1 MEAGKNNKTLCQKC
15 GEIHQTLRLSLRKRA
30 KKCFSRSK
38 KKLQEAVGPS
48 SEDWFQVATT
58 QKLQAK
64 QREKE
69 ERSLFMSPVSQC
81 SSQLTPDILKF
92 HRGRTYESSPEISTF
107 ERLLSSQSSTS
118 SPHSRWLHPSL
129 GSSPQDGG
137 RDQNLASEEAII
149 RSLGI
154 SADDSGIS
162 WTSSLATPSHPLS
175 PTDSGVKQ
183 DVNEDQ
189 LSEKRKQKRVP
200 RALFSPG
207 VVRNPDELCH
217 SLNKS
222 DIEIKVEPDEDAVK
236 EGASKEVHVLD
247 ISVKSEVE
255 TDSMQLFSQEL
266 ITEETSLENDVVYL
280 GEKSPSTKKDNCA
293 SADETMASAI
303 KQEVIDETLSDF
315 FDPPSKS
322 VGRRRCAPSKGRKRK
337 SLGDSPLGLDFP
349 FKREAKA
356 VVSLSPSL
364 SPAASTR
371 RVLKAAKEKFNT
383 PVERNKPPR
392 SILSNEK
399 CRGSRSGTRKR
410 VTFSNSDD
418 FFKEIKAGKEEG
430 GKSNKQLKKT
440 EDVDINVPA
449 ETVESL
455 KSRDFDSCDQT
466 KVPSVDVTVEDSE
479 DLFSQVSPS
488 SLNEMCSI
496 DNEDLFAK
504 DVNSSSSKKND
515 DHGKILNSF
524 DAAESMAT
532 NGNSQNKA
540 VNNETQ
546 KQHSSDDVASMA
558 DIATVVPKISGL
570 RSKGRKFLYPTTNQ
584 ITKSCPK
591 VVYGFKEVESP
602 FHNQHITS
610 ESPTV
615 EKNDG
620 EPTAGQG
627 IENKSRETKSPK
639 VSSTTGFQRFSKL
652 EPADNQ
658 REKTFKEE
666 LTSKPDTKMSKMVNR
681 SIDIK
686 VQETKPELPLKND
699 RKLDILSTDRKLD
712 ILSTD
717 RKEDILS
724 TDKKQNDRSAISN
737 ANKLV
742 TSSPL
747 NNKGQTPQ
755 HIKEESEVQPS
766 TSMCGSST
774 KTFGGFSTAGGRKFV
789 MDKDAL
795 QKARSLL
802 EKDDDND
809 LDNGVQKLFEQ
820 GEKSEENVDHRLD
833 PISLPSTGSKECTG
847 GVKVDD
853 ILGSDGCSFKGFQTA
868 RGKKVECSESSLK
881 KAQRMI
887 IEGIATEEMASKEC
901 TVGSKVDWTSSSS
914 AGFQGF
920 QTASGKKVECSDS
933 SLEKAQRMITEEGD
947 TKSISNTESE
957 WDDIETVMPSGDK
970 ISAVKGQEIGFSSV
984 KEFINPGLKS
994 SKSTAQSSGSKSAD
1008 FQTKGKNIFSDI
1020 FEEFQ
1025 DCGSNIDADSIPGF
1039 KTSGGKGFNS
1049 ASSCLKNIIPTN
1061 NKKGSKEPNEESV
1074 DSVVEEDII
1083 KSMFSGIKGKVG
1095 NNSNTKPVG
1104 PSTFTRPVNTAQ
1116 QMKSASIAAR
1126 FPPGSNI
1133 PKGFRPFKPP
1143 KIAPKAKPHI
1153 PTASDVVSKTT
1164 VDKSESVQEIQPHSN
1179 EGSRDEEK
1187 NVNENFCNKEN
1198 DKMDDS
1204 ADLSNLFLND
1214 MFEEE
1219 MEISQKLTPEP
1230 VANSGKV
1237 MKKISEEY
1245 IERVKESA
1253 CSTSIPEKAEET
1265 TEKSLNGGPSAKMP
1279 VEMVDV
1285 LQQKFDGF
1293 QTASGKAVSIDEES
1307 LKKAKELWDNQ
1318 TTGNDDKET
1327 DPEVTFQDINTSPFL
1342 RNNELMKQRES
1353 PSPTEKS
1360 FNVSLVPDPHAQR
1373 PHSNENIAGE
1383 LKTFQGFQTASGK
1396 SVNIDEQ
1403 SLLAAKELWKNSIDD
1418 SSLKPLCDENVNKNP
1433 KTFCTN
1439 SVQNDNNVDRT
1450 IRKVNSSFKKC
1461 SNSEKEDNVHVS
1473 HVEEKMKEKPA
1484 QLGGF
1489 QTASGKHVTV
1499 SEKAILDGKKLWD
1512 NFSMEDGHP
1521 STNSLQ
1527 STRDDWQLP
1536 ENEKKKEKVP
1546 FCGFQ
1551 TASVKTVKVDDKS
1564 LTEARKLWSSSG
1576 VEERETQTHTVLENL
1591 CQPDN
1596 FSQNNVKEKNEMDNA
1611 YEEKTLQDSEEK
1623 PKNQIVPHLS
1633 SSSDMKLDVSSL
1645 STMGEKKM
1653 VNDINIQSG
1662 CPLDFQSPFMSASG
1676 KKIQVS
1682 EEALNHV
1689 KLETLKTEEGK
1700 ENEKPVFQNDETKP
1714 VMNSSESMSCPFLS
1728 ASGKQISVSAS
1739 ALEST
1744 KSFFDDNEKDVSSL
1758 TTDSKKFSPFHS
1770 ASGKSVSVS
1779 KKSLEI
1785 ARAILEED
1793 HEMKTLRTAAATGL
1807 PNETHSKEKSF
1818 SPFESA
1824 SGRKVSVSQKSLEMA
1839 RAKLEDNE
1847 GPEKQTS
1854 TPKISKV
1861 HYIEGDISPFQSAS
1875 GKSVSVSKKYLEK
1888 ARARLMENFE
1898 ADVDTLPTSSADTPS
1913 TSSRQ
1918 ETGVVFPAH
1927 SQKRKLDEIKTPK
1940 KQKTREVEDANEYE
1954 NLILPDDFFDEMET
1968 PNKKI
1973 KMENGTA
1980 SKTLPGH
1987 VGKDRQNFTA
1997 LSTVPEGYTKDRQNF
2012 YANPLKCQSAR
2023 DSGSSYRALVYQEE
2037 TKKQN
2042 TPSAATA
2049 SGSSFRTPYKAGSTF
2064 TESQG
2069 QSSSVVKSVQP
2080 VFVPKSKQQA
2090 HSASPLDVKSASKTV
2105 SKNLGPA
2112 VSSSLST
2119 SPQTGNSKQD
2129 MTQKTTKSDK
2139 EKEEYKKALETARGK
2154 QEEMMK
2160 SKSSCSVKPSA
2171 GRLFQLKTSGTRC
2184 KLREVIFG
2192 QQQNMTDS
2200 SCVISSTLLVR
2211 SCNAARHRFY
2221 LPDFYSADVTQVYV
2235 GDGAL
2240 LVPDDQGYTG
2250 VKELYKAFLTIDS
2263 VDPSLISEAWF
2274 CNHYRWIVW
2283 KLASYEVASPDKF
2296 GSRALTP
2303 ENVMLQMKYRYD
2315 REIDRCQ
2322 RSALRK
2328 IMERDDT
2335 SSKRLVLCVSSV
2347 QRVESTNPATPSSK
2361 QTVLDPEV
2369 TVELTDGWYCIP
2381 AKLDVPLLDLIN
2393 RRRIQT
2399 GHKLCTTG
2407 AELVGSQDP
2416 CTPLE
2421 APSSLQLKINA
2432 NSTRPVPWDTV
2443 LGFQPDPRPLCVPLS
2458 DLHGEGG
2465 MVGCVDVVLG
2475 RKYPLMYME
2484 KLPDG
2489 GSVFRTAQAE
2499 EKFSQLHQKQQQEAM
2514 ESLYR
2519 KLEKDFDKE
2528 DYEESRAVKR
2538 QWKESE
2544 IEELQSGQEVWEAL
2558 RTAKRPDIVEGYL
2571 SDSQMR
2577 LLMDYKQQL
2586 HQEKLQRLQNEFQKS
2601 WSDEQGARNVVP
2613 LLKLRVMGLSKK
2625 DVDSRISTVIS
2636 VWRPGQEVLDLKEGQ
2651 RYRVFSLSASHSRAR
2666 YSPNSVQLTANR
2678 QTKFLPVRVDENL
2691 LDLVYEP
2698 REVLCACDLK
2708 RRQPMFGEVDIV
2720 CLIVDIE
2727 VTEAGESS
2735 RNQEIVYG
2743 MDKNGD
2749 ILGIKFWGG
2758 LKAFGLNATLTV
2770 GTVVCGSNLQ
2780 DKFPQR
2786 STILP
2791 LVEASMEFSV
2801 FTKTPQGAPQ
2811 KKAHQVL
2818 TERIKT
2824 AGEKTL
2830 VERGQQLVA
2839 ELLEKK
2845 RKMTLGH
2852 TPTKTVC
2859 SEQGEENASPVP
2871 PSSAQKAKIAQ
2882 LMSYGSP
2889 SPSPPSPPK

>member
-1 MEAGKNNKTLCQKC
+1 MEA
-15 GEIHQTLRLSLRKRA
+15 
-30 KKCFSRSK
+30 
-38 KKLQEAVGPS
+38 AVGPS

-92 HRGRTYESSPEISTF
+92 HRGGTYESSPEISTF

-175 PTDSGVKQ
+175 PTGSGVKQ

-189 LSEKRKQKRVP
+189 LPEKRKQKRVP

-222 DIEIKVEPDEDAVK
+222 DIEIKVEPDEDTVK
-236 EGASKEVHVLD
+236 EGASKEIHVLD

-266 ITEETSLENDVVYL
+266 ITEEPSLENDVVYL
-280 GEKSPSTKKDNCA
+280 GEKSLSTKKDNCA
-293 SADETMASAI
+293 SADETTAAAI

-337 SLGDSPLGLDFP
+337 SLGDSPLGFDFP

-356 VVSLSPSL
+356 LVSSSPSL
-364 SPAASTR
+364 SPVAGAR

-399 CRGSRSGTRKR
+399 CRGSKSGTRKR

-418 FFKEIKAGKEEG
+418 FFKGIDPGKEEG
-430 GKSNKQLKKT
+430 GNSNKQLKKT
-440 EDVDINVPA
+440 EDVDINVSA
-449 ETVESL
+449 QIVESL

-466 KVPSVDVTVEDSE
+466 KVQSVDVTVEDSE

-504 DVNSSSSKKND
+504 DINSSSSKKND
-515 DHGKILNSF
+515 DHGKILNSV
-524 DAAESMAT
+524 DAVEPMGT
-532 NGNSQNKA
+532 NGNNKNTA
-540 VNNETQ
+540 VHNDTQ
-546 KQHSSDDVASMA
+546 KQHSSDEVPSKAEISP
-558 DIATVVPKISGL
+558 IVPKISGL

-602 FHNQHITS
+602 FHNQHTIS
-610 ESPTV
+610 ESPTL
-615 EKNDG
+615 EKNDE

-627 IENKSRETKSPK
+627 IDNKSRETKSPK

-658 REKTFKEE
+658 REG
-666 LTSKPDTKMSKMVNR
+666 
-681 SIDIK
+681 
-686 VQETKPELPLKND
+686 
-699 RKLDILSTDRKLD
+699 
-712 ILSTD
+712 
-717 RKEDILS
+717 
-724 TDKKQNDRSAISN
+724 QN
-737 ANKLV
+737 
-742 TSSPL
+742 
-747 NNKGQTPQ
+747 PQ

-766 TSMCGSST
+766 TSMCGSSS

-802 EKDDDND
+802 EKDYDND
-809 LDNGVQKLFEQ
+809 LDNGVKKLFEQ
-820 GEKSEENVDHRLD
+820 GEKAVENVDHRLD
-833 PISLPSTGSKECTG
+833 PISLPSTGSKECSSESIMDG
-847 GVKVDD
+847 ISGK
-853 ILGSDGCSFKGFQTA
+853 DGCSFQGFQTA

-887 IEGIATEEMASKEC
+887 LEEGATNETERKEC
-901 TVGSKVDWTSSSS
+901 TIGSKADWTSSSS

-920 QTASGKKVECSDS
+920 QTASGKKVECSES

-947 TKSISNTESE
+947 TKKISNTETE
-957 WDDIETVMPSGDK
+957 WDDIESVMPSGDK
-970 ISAVKGQEIGFSSV
+970 KSAAKGQEIGFSSV

-994 SKSTAQSSGSKSAD
+994 SKYTALSSGSKSTD

-1025 DCGSNIDADSIPGF
+1025 DCGGNIDADSIPGF
-1039 KTSGGKGFNS
+1039 KTAGGKGFNS
-1049 ASSCLKNIIPTN
+1049 SSSCLKNTIPTN

-1164 VDKSESVQEIQPHSN
+1164 VNKSESVQEIQPHSN

-1230 VANSGKV
+1230 VANSGKII
-1237 MKKISEEY
+1237 KEISEES
-1245 IERVKESA
+1245 IERVKENV
-1253 CSTSIPEKAEET
+1253 CCTSTTEKAEET

-1279 VEMVDV
+1279 AEMVDV
-1285 LQQKFDGF
+1285 LQHKFDGF

-1318 TTGNDDKET
+1318 TTGNDDKDT
-1327 DPEVTFQDINTSPFL
+1327 YPEISD
-1342 RNNELMKQRES
+1342 
-1353 PSPTEKS
+1353 
-1360 FNVSLVPDPHAQR
+1360 
-1373 PHSNENIAGE
+1373 
-1383 LKTFQGFQTASGK
+1383 
-1396 SVNIDEQ
+1396 
-1403 SLLAAKELWKNSIDD
+1403 
-1418 SSLKPLCDENVNKNP
+1418 
-1433 KTFCTN
+1433 
-1439 SVQNDNNVDRT
+1439 
-1450 IRKVNSSFKKC
+1450 
-1461 SNSEKEDNVHVS
+1461 SEKEDNIHTS
-1473 HVEEKMKEKPA
+1473 HVEEKMKEKPV
-1484 QLGGF
+1484 QYGGF

-1499 SEKAILDGKKLWD
+1499 SGKAMVEGKKLWK
-1512 NFSMEDGHP
+1512 NSLKEDGHP
-1521 STNSLQ
+1521 SISPLQ
-1527 STRDDWQLP
+1527 STKDNVQLP
-1536 ENEKKKEKVP
+1536 ENENKKEKVS
-1546 FCGFQ
+1546 FSGFQ
-1551 TASVKTVKVDDKS
+1551 TASGKTVKVDDKS

-1576 VEERETQTHTVLENL
+1576 VEERVTPTHTVLENL

-1596 FSQNNVKEKNEMDNA
+1596 FSQNNVKEKNELSSTYD
-1611 YEEKTLQDSEEK
+1611 EKTLQDSKEK
-1623 PKNQIVPHLS
+1623 PKNQIVPQLS
-1633 SSSDMKLDVSSL
+1633 SSSDMKSNVSSL
-1645 STMGEKKM
+1645 SSMGEKKM
-1653 VNDINIQSG
+1653 VNYINIQSG
-1662 CPLDFQSPFMSASG
+1662 CPLAFQSPFMSASG

-1700 ENEKPVFQNDETKP
+1700 ENEKPAFQTDETKP
-1714 VMNSSESMSCPFLS
+1714 VRNISASMSCPFFS

-1744 KSFFDDNEKDVSSL
+1744 KSFFDDNEKDFSSL
-1758 TTDSKKFSPFHS
+1758 TTDSKKFSPFQS

-1793 HEMKTLRTAAATGL
+1793 HEMKTLHTAATTSL

-1824 SGRKVSVSQKSLEMA
+1824 SGKKVLVSQKSLEMA
-1839 RAKLEDNE
+1839 RAKLEDNQ

-1861 HYIEGDISPFQSAS
+1861 DYMEGDILPFQSAS
-1875 GKSVSVSKKYLEK
+1875 GKSVSVSKKSLEK

-1918 ETGVVFPAH
+1918 ETDVVFPAH

-1980 SKTLPGH
+1980 SKTIPGH
-1987 VGKDRQNFTA
+1987 VGNDRQNFTA

-2023 DSGSSYRALVYQEE
+2023 DSGSSHKALVKQEE
-2037 TKKQN
+2037 AKKQN

-2049 SGSSFRTPYKAGSTF
+2049 SGSSFRTPYKAGSTS
-2064 TESQG
+2064 TESQS
-2069 QSSSVVKSVQP
+2069 QPNSMVKSVQP

-2090 HSASPLDVKSASKTV
+2090 HPASSLDVKSGSKTV

-2119 SPQTGNSKQD
+2119 SPQNGNSKQD

-2139 EKEEYKKALETARGK
+2139 EKEEYKKALETGRGK
-2154 QEEMMK
+2154 QEEMVK

-2192 QQQNMTDS
+2192 QQQNKTD
-2200 SCVISSTLLVR
+2200 
-2211 SCNAARHRFY
+2211 
-2221 LPDFYSADVTQVYV
+2221 VYV

-2296 GSRALTP
+2296 GSR
-2303 ENVMLQMKYRYD
+2303 
-2315 REIDRCQ
+2315 
-2322 RSALRK
+2322 SALRK

-2347 QRVESTNPATPSSK
+2347 QRAESTNPATPSSK

-2369 TVELTDGWYCIP
+2369 TVELSDGWYCIP

-2421 APSSLQLKINA
+2421 APASLQLKINA

-2499 EKFSQLHQKQQQEAM
+2499 EKFSQLYQKQQQDAM

-2577 LLMDYKQQL
+2577 SLMDYKQQL

-2601 WSDEQGARNVVP
+2601 WSDEQGNSKARNVVP

-2625 DVDSRISTVIS
+2625 DVDSGMSTVIS

-2720 CLIVDIE
+2720 CLIVNIE

-2801 FTKTPQGAPQ
+2801 FTKTPQGALQ

-2839 ELLEKK
+2839 ELLEKR

-2889 SPSPPSPPK
+2889 SPLSPIPTKVTPAAKKNFKVPKPAHV